1 MNTKAIVYSY
11 KVFTIFLAVILYCSS
26 LPAQAAVQSTSMLS
40 TQVEGIQFTAKVEG
54 RDFYVYSN
62 GGWHKKFLKGVN
74 MGVGKPGSFPGEF
87 AITKGE
93 YLRWFQYISDMNSD
107 VIRVYTIQTPGFY
120 DALYEFNKTSKKPLY
135 LLQGVYL
142 REDLI
147 MKLDDAYADHEV
159 IKKDFIQSTRDL
171 VDIFHGQAKLPEK
184 LGYASGEYKSDI
196 SEYVI
201 GWVLGIEWDPMFVIG
216 TIKNNRSKTSYN
228 GKFLYTDKASP
239 FETFLCEVGDQV
251 IAYEAQKY
259 NMMRPLSY
267 TNWLTTDTLKH
278 PNEPFISKEDKVEV
292 NTENIK
298 ARSEFKPGMF
308 ASYHV
313 YPYYPDFLNYQRDY
327 TEFKDDSGK
336 INTYRAYLRDLFKH
350 HTMPVMVAEVGI
362 PAARGMAHISLY
374 SGYNQGKHDEKEQGR
389 IVSSLLQDI
398 YAEGY
403 CGGLV
408 FSWHDEW
415 FKRVWNTMAFDLP
428 SQRPFWSNPQANEQ
442 EFGLLAFD
450 PGKEKTICDVD
461 GEIVDWQNDKPIYVS
476 DKVELY
482 GKSDEKYLYLL
493 AKTTDFDFATDS
505 LYIPIDS
512 LAGQGNSR
520 DTVRQLNFSHPA
532 EFLVQINGEKNSK
545 IVVDAYY
552 DAFYY
557 NYAEKGKKMDKNPT
571 YRKKD
576 NGIFNPMNLCIS
588 NELFLPQDVK
598 YIPFDSYETGI
609 LQYGDANPV
618 HEAYN
623 SLTDFSFK
631 NGNIEIRIPWQLL
644 NIMDPSTKTAMADFY
659 SRKGIKVESNFKK
672 DESFM
677 NFERNDGI
685 KAQVIDGF
693 YIGSAVVKQGQRYN
707 TPIGMG
713 YYTWKSWILPT
724 YHERLKQ
731 SYYILQN
738 TFKEIEE
745 KETLQERSR

>member
-1 MNTKAIVYSY
+1 MDNKPRFYVY
-11 KVFTIFLAVILYCSS
+11 KFLTMFVAVILSFSS
-26 LPAQAAVQSTSMLS
+26 LPAQATVLS
-40 TQVEGIQFTAKVEG
+40 TPMPSIEREDMHFIAKVEG

-62 GGWHKKFLKGVN
+62 GNWHKKFLKGVN
-74 MGVGKPGSFPGEF
+74 MGVTKPGAFPGEF
-87 AITKGE
+87 AITKAE

-107 VIRVYTIQTPGFY
+107 VIRVYTTQAPVFY
-120 DALYEFNKTSKKPLY
+120 DALYEFNKNSKKPLY

-147 MKLDDAYADHEV
+147 MKLDDAYGDHEA
-159 IKKDFIQSTRDL
+159 IKKDFIKSTQDL
-171 VDIFHGQAKLPEK
+171 VDIFHGKANLPER

-201 GWVLGIEWDPMFVIG
+201 GWILGIEWDPMFVVG
-216 TIKNNRSKTSYN
+216 TIKNNSSKRSYN

-251 IAYEAQKY
+251 ITYEAEKY
-259 NMMRPLSY
+259 KMMRPLSY

-278 PNEPFISKEDKVEV
+278 PNEPFISREDKVEV

-298 ARSEFKPGMF
+298 SRSEFKPGMF

-313 YPYYPDFLNYQRDY
+313 YPYYPDFLNYQEDY
-327 TEFKDDSGK
+327 VKFKDDSGK

-350 HTMPVMVAEVGI
+350 HTMPVMVAEVGV

-389 IVSSLLQDI
+389 IVTSLLEDI

-403 CGGLV
+403 CGGLI
-408 FSWHDEW
+408 FSWQDEW
-415 FKRVWNTMAFDLP
+415 FKRVWNTMPFDLP

-442 EFGLLAFD
+442 QFGILAFE
-450 PGKEKTICDVD
+450 PGNDKTICDVD
-461 GEIVDWQNDKPIYVS
+461 GDIADWQNDKPIYVN

-482 GKSDEKYLYLL
+482 SKSDEKYLYLL
-493 AKTTDFDFATDS
+493 AKTNDFNFANDD

-512 LAGQGNSR
+512 LAEQGNSR
-520 DTVRQLNFSHPA
+520 DTVRKLKFNRPA
-532 EFLVQINGEKNSK
+532 EFVIQINGESNSK

-557 NYAEKGKKMDKNPT
+557 NYAEKGKNLDKKPS

-588 NELFLPQDVK
+588 NEIFLPQDKK
-598 YIPFDSYETGI
+598 YIPFHSYETGL
-609 LQYGDANPV
+609 LQYGDANPA
-618 HEAYN
+618 HETYN
-623 SLTDFSFK
+623 SLTDFSVK
-631 NGNIEIRIPWQLL
+631 NGNVEIRIPWQLL

-659 SRKGIKVESNFKK
+659 SRKGIKVESNFKR

-685 KAQVIDGF
+685 KAQVIGGM
-693 YIGSAVVKQGQRYN
+693 YIGAGVVKQGQGYD

-713 YYTWKSWILPT
+713 YYTWKPWVLPT
-724 YHERLKQ
+724 FHERLKQ
-731 SYYILQN
+731 SYGILQK
-738 TFKEIEE
+738 TFKDIEE
-745 KETLQERSR
+745 KDALKERSR

>member
-1 MNTKAIVYSY
+1 MDNKQRFYVY
-11 KVFTIFLAVILYCSS
+11 KFFTMFVAVILSFS
-26 LPAQAAVQSTSMLS
+26 FLPAQAAVVSTTMPLGQRDSM
-40 TQVEGIQFTAKVEG
+40 QFIAKVEG

-74 MGVGKPGSFPGEF
+74 MGVTKPGAFPGEF
-87 AITKGE
+87 AITKAE

-107 VIRVYTIQTPGFY
+107 VIRVYTTQAPAFY

-147 MKLDDAYADHEV
+147 MKLDDAYGDHEA
-159 IKKDFIQSTRDL
+159 IKKDFIQSAQDL
-171 VDIFHGQAKLPEK
+171 VDIFHGQAKLPER

-201 GWVLGIEWDPMFVIG
+201 GWILGIEWDPMFVVG
-216 TIKNNRSKTSYN
+216 TIKNNSSKRSYN

-251 IAYEAQKY
+251 VTYEAEKY
-259 NMMRPLSY
+259 KMMRPLSY

-278 PNEPFISKEDKVEV
+278 PNEPFISREDKVEV

-298 ARSEFKPGMF
+298 FRSEFKPGMF

-313 YPYYPDFLNYQRDY
+313 YPYYPDFLNYQEDY
-327 TEFKDDSGK
+327 VKFKDDSGK

-350 HTMPVMVAEVGI
+350 HTMPVMVAEVGV
-362 PAARGMAHISLY
+362 PAARGMAHVSLY
-374 SGYNQGKHDEKEQGR
+374 SGYNQGRHDEKEQGR
-389 IVSSLLQDI
+389 IVTSLLQDI

-403 CGGLV
+403 CGGLI
-408 FSWHDEW
+408 FSWQDEW
-415 FKRVWNTMAFDLP
+415 FKRVWNTMQFDLP

-442 EFGLLAFD
+442 QFGILAFE
-450 PGKEKTICDVD
+450 PGKDKTICDVD
-461 GEIVDWQNDKPIYVS
+461 GDISDWQNDKPIYVS

-482 GKSDEKYLYLL
+482 AKSDEKYLYLL
-493 AKTTDFDFATDS
+493 AKTNNFDFANDA

-512 LAGQGNSR
+512 LAGQGNSH
-520 DTVRQLNFSHPA
+520 DAVRTLKFTRPA
-532 EFLVQINGEKNSK
+532 EFLVQINGESNSK

-557 NYAEKGKKMDKNPT
+557 NYAEKGKSLDKKQS

-588 NELFLPQDVK
+588 NEIFLPQENK
-598 YIPFDSYETGI
+598 YIPFHSYETGI
-609 LQYGDANPV
+609 LQYGDANPA
-618 HEAYN
+618 HETYN
-623 SLTDFSFK
+623 SLTDFSAK
-631 NGNIEIRIPWQLL
+631 NGNVEIRIPWQLL

-685 KAQVIDGF
+685 KAQVIDGM
-693 YIGSAVVKQGQRYN
+693 YIGAGIVKQGQGN
-707 TPIGMG
+707 DTEIGMG
-713 YYTWKSWILPT
+713 YYTWKPWVLPT
-724 YHERLKQ
+724 FHERLKQ
-731 SYYILQN
+731 SYGILQK
-738 TFKEIEE
+738 TFKDIEE
-745 KETLQERSR
+745 KDALQERSR